1 MKGKKSENIKPS
13 HGLTAK
19 QLMFCELFLIYRDGK
34 RSAIEAGFSP
44 KTAEQAASRLLRNV
58 KVKAHLDSKTE
69 KVFDKLEITHERVM
83 REYARLAFSDI
94 RQYFNEDG
102 ALKPLHELSDDAAAA
117 LSSVETDEL
126 SEYIDGV
133 KVKLGETRKIKV
145 WDKRGALDS
154 ICKIKGWNAPE
165 EVKHTGKIRIG
176 YGKEE
181 D

>member
-1 MKGKKSENIKPS
+1 MKGKDSEDIKSS

-34 RSAIEAGFSP
+34 KSATQAGFSA

-58 KVKAHLDSKTE
+58 KVKAYLNSKTE
-69 KVFDKLEITHERVM
+69 KVFNKLEITFERVM
-83 REYARLAFSDI
+83 QEYARIGLSDI
-94 RQYFNEDG
+94 RQYFDENG
-102 ALKPLHELSDDAAAA
+102 SLRPLHELSDDAAAA
-117 LSSVETDEL
+117 LSSIEVDEL
-126 SEYIDGV
+126 SEYVDGV
-133 KVKLGETRKIKV
+133 KVNIGFTKKVKL